1 MENKCRISVGMPKAE
16 GGKDSPSKNIGDDI
30 VATSETAFFVFGR
43 FNPPHKGHK
52 VLVDALMH
60 KAAGAGADAYVFATS
75 TQDKKKN
82 PLYVHEKVEILKKM
96 YPDERKVRII
106 NTTKSACKTVPAVL
120 GRLKGAGYKKIVLV
134 AAGERVADFTGK
146 FEVEKGVPL
155 EVVSGGER
163 DPDSEGVEG
172 LSATKMRTAAGAAN
186 LASFRAGLDEAIGEH
201 SAGKLIEKIR
211 ERMSG
216 GARKTRRRRQQ
227 L

>member
-1 MENKCRISVGMPKAE
+1 MPKAE
-16 GGKDSPSKNIGDDI
+16 GGKNSPSKNIGDDI
-30 VATSETAFFVFGR
+30 AGKSETAFFVFGR

-52 VLVDALMH
+52 VLVEALLA
-60 KAAGAGADAYVFATS
+60 KAGEAGADPYVFVTS

-82 PLYVHEKVEILKKM
+82 PLYVHEKVELLKKM
-96 YPDERKVRII
+96 FPSADKVRII
-106 NTTKSACKTVPAVL
+106 NTTKSACKTVPAVI
-120 GRLKGAGYKKIVLV
+120 GRLKDAGYKKIVMV

-186 LASFRAGLDEAIGEH
+186 LAGFRAGLDEAIGAA
-201 SAGKLIEKIR
+201 SAEKLIEKIR
-211 ERMSG
+211 GRMSG
-216 GARKTRRRRQQ
+216 GTRKTKKIRRTRG
-227 L
+227 